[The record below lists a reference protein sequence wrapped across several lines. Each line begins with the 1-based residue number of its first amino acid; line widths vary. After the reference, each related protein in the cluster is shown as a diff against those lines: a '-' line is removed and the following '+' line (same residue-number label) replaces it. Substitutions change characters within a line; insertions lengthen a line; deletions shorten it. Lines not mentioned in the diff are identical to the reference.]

1 MYSVV
6 NSVNNDDCR
15 QVSQLNEIPWRAV
28 DNKMWNNKDI
38 RPVISDFKLDIGWYS
53 TVQNARHYVMSSHSA
68 GLAIGSCGT
77 AYPVYLKG
85 KSVCV
90 AQSLTFSGTRT
101 RYEFVYILCFRC
113 SRFSQ
118 FFTYMSYQSNVI
130 TVERN

>member
-1 MYSVV
+1 MICLYVFIISSLSSQDPSICIHHFIAAEFTGSVYMYSVV

-28 DNKMWNNKDI
+28 DNKMWNNKDN

-90 AQSLTFSGTRT
+90 A
-101 RYEFVYILCFRC
+101 
-113 SRFSQ
+113 
-118 FFTYMSYQSNVI
+118 
-130 TVERN
+130 

>member
-1 MYSVV
+1 MKKNKSLLSSQDLSICIHHFIAAEFTGSVYMYSVV

-28 DNKMWNNKDI
+28 DNKMWNNKDN

-90 AQSLTFSGTRT
+90 A
-101 RYEFVYILCFRC
+101 
-113 SRFSQ
+113 
-118 FFTYMSYQSNVI
+118 
-130 TVERN
+130 